1 MTICRD
7 LQQSVSAAGV
17 RSDAG
22 KVGEGAP
29 EGNNLLAAL
38 LLLTYC
44 FAGYWMVEKNT
55 YEELAV
61 FQ

>member
-1 MTICRD
+1 MR
-7 LQQSVSAAGV
+7 
-17 RSDAG
+17 G

-44 FAGYWMVEKNT
+44 VAGYRMVEKNT
-55 YEELAV
+55 YEERAV